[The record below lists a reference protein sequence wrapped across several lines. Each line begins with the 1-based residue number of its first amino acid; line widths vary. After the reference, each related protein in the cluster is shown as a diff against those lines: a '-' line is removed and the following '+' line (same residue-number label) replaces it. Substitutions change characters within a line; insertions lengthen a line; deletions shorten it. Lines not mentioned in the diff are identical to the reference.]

1 MISNK
6 KTLGILFFILSY
18 TSLIISFFFNEDGS
32 GGGSK
37 GDFEVTYGF
46 IIALQNNLLADPV
59 NWTLV
64 HTPLHFLIL
73 SFVTRLIEDPYLLRF
88 LFCIFSAVLP
98 IIFYFIIDGLHN
110 NKKYQENLII
120 LTCCIFFIPSFR
132 YTSIWANNLITSLVF
147 FSISIFFYKKWES
160 SKTNHLSKNVL
171 YQIIFL
177 ILATYTRQYFAVFFI
192 YFLSHY
198 YKELKFKSFL
208 KLFSLCVLSSI
219 PVFLYVYKFPEL
231 LTGQKI
237 SIYAMNNFILGN
249 TSMMSLTL
257 YPIILINIIYKN
269 IKYRNFLISS
279 MASFLIVTF
288 LSLNLNIESWLGGG
302 ANFML
307 SRNIFDNNLYFYFT
321 SFFTIATAL
330 YLVIENKENLILV
343 LTLIFM
349 FFSYQVYQRYY
360 DPMFF
365 LIFFTLIKSNLSNIF
380 FINKKAVILLFL
392 YFVFYY
398 LVSLSNIIYKI

>member
-6 KTLGILFFILSY
+6 KTPGILFFILSY

-198 YKELKFKSFL
+198 YKELKLKSFL

-219 PVFLYVYKFPEL
+219 PVFLYVYEFPEL

>member
-198 YKELKFKSFL
+198 YKELKLKSFL

>member
-18 TSLIISFFFNEDGS
+18 ASLIISFFFNEDGS

-37 GDFEVTYGF
+37 GDFEVTYPF
-46 IIALQNNLLADPV
+46 IIALQSDLLADPV

-73 SFVTRLIEDPYLLRF
+73 SFVTRLIEDTNLLRL
-88 LFCIFSAVLP
+88 LFCIFSVTLP
-98 IIFYFIIDGLHN
+98 VIFYFIITGLNN

-120 LTCCIFFIPSFR
+120 LACCIFFIPSFR

-147 FSISIFFYKKWES
+147 FSISIFFYKKWEI
-160 SKTNHLSKNVL
+160 SKTKYLDKNVL
-171 YQIIFL
+171 FQIFFL

-192 YFLSHY
+192 YFLNQY
-198 YKELKFKSFL
+198 YKELKLKSFL

-237 SIYAMNNFILGN
+237 SVYAMNNFILGN

-257 YPIILINIIYKN
+257 YPIILINFFYKN
-269 IKYRNFLISS
+269 INYRNFLTSS
-279 MASFLIVTF
+279 IISFLIVIF
-288 LSLNLNIESWLGGG
+288 LSLNLNTQNWLGGG

-307 SRNIFDNNLYFYFT
+307 SKNIFDNNLYFYFT
-321 SFFTIATAL
+321 SYFTITTSI
-330 YLVIENKENLILV
+330 YLVFEKKENLILI

-349 FFSYQVYQRYY
+349 FFSFQVYQRYY

-365 LIFFTLIKSNLSNIF
+365 LIFFTLIKSNLRNIF
-380 FINKKAVILLFL
+380 FTNRIAVILLLL
-392 YFVFYY
+392 YFIFYY
-398 LVSLSNIIYKI
+398 AVSLSNIIYKI

>member
-1 MISNK
+1 MRIISNK
-6 KTLGILFFILSY
+6 
-18 TSLIISFFFNEDGS
+18 
-32 GGGSK
+32 
-37 GDFEVTYGF
+37 
-46 IIALQNNLLADPV
+46 
-59 NWTLV
+59 
-64 HTPLHFLIL
+64 
-73 SFVTRLIEDPYLLRF
+73 
-88 LFCIFSAVLP
+88 
-98 IIFYFIIDGLHN
+98 
-110 NKKYQENLII
+110 
-120 LTCCIFFIPSFR
+120 
-132 YTSIWANNLITSLVF
+132 
-147 FSISIFFYKKWES
+147 
-160 SKTNHLSKNVL
+160 
-171 YQIIFL
+171 
-177 ILATYTRQYFAVFFI
+177 
-192 YFLSHY
+192 
-198 YKELKFKSFL
+198 
-208 KLFSLCVLSSI
+208 
-219 PVFLYVYKFPEL
+219 FLYVYEL
-231 LTGQKI
+231 NPIFSCIQEFVSLESLI
-237 SIYAMNNFILGN
+237 FILGN

-365 LIFFTLIKSNLSNIF
+365 LIFFTLISFVFN
-380 FINKKAVILLFL
+380 L
-392 YFVFYY
+392 YFFY
-398 LVSLSNIIYKI
+398 K

>member
-177 ILATYTRQYFAVFFI
+177 IYRDFISLQY
-192 YFLSHY
+192 
-198 YKELKFKSFL
+198 
-208 KLFSLCVLSSI
+208 
-219 PVFLYVYKFPEL
+219 
-231 LTGQKI
+231 
-237 SIYAMNNFILGN
+237 
-249 TSMMSLTL
+249 
-257 YPIILINIIYKN
+257 
-269 IKYRNFLISS
+269 
-279 MASFLIVTF
+279 
-288 LSLNLNIESWLGGG
+288 
-302 ANFML
+302 
-307 SRNIFDNNLYFYFT
+307 
-321 SFFTIATAL
+321 
-330 YLVIENKENLILV
+330 
-343 LTLIFM
+343 
-349 FFSYQVYQRYY
+349 
-360 DPMFF
+360 
-365 LIFFTLIKSNLSNIF
+365 
-380 FINKKAVILLFL
+380 
-392 YFVFYY
+392 
-398 LVSLSNIIYKI
+398 